1 MLAQQCTIAIPAPDD
16 TMLYDRIANGT
27 FSTDEAQAIAEE
39 YLYDQ
44 LKQNDE
50 LWINDSLYI
59 AFMAERSREATGYL
73 YDAKLYLR
81 AAGSYDSAY
90 AALIDSA
97 TMQLRSKLDSITYLK
112 DLKPLLPNH
121 EALING
127 LYYSIGFLN
136 QTINNL
142 NEVRAASIANDLA
155 NASLKNDYAVP
166 AELPEQNAKTINAM
180 AIEYAYGNEQVIIN
194 NYALILS
201 IAQQCPYTGGSAV
214 ERARSLIALIND
226 SISYDDDNVC
236 LLNGVYRLAEND
248 STQSKPNPFISVK
261 PNPANNVIEIKTE
274 GITEGI
280 CSIEIRTTLSEIV
293 LNQKMDCRI
302 KNKEV
307 DISKLNQG
315 IYTIKVIA
323 SGAKDL
329 VQKLIIVR

>member
-166 AELPEQNAKTINAM
+166 AELPEQNEKYMNEIDIAVAS
-180 AIEYAYGNEQVIIN
+180 GNNDIILQ
-194 NYALILS
+194 NYATIFS
-201 IAQQCPYTGGSAV
+201 IAQQCPYTGGPAV
-214 ERARSLIALIND
+214 EQARHNIATVND
-226 SISYDDDNVC
+226 SVFYDDDNAC
-236 LLNGVYRLAEND
+236 LLQGVYRMAQKD
-248 STQSKPNPFISVK
+248 SVIHQINNSIIIK
-261 PNPANNVIEIKTE
+261 PNPANDKVEVIINGMDE
-274 GITEGI
+274 GV
-280 CSIEIRTTLSEIV
+280 CNIEVKNSLGQLV
-293 LNQKMDCRI
+293 LFFQMNCKDG
-302 KNKEV
+302 NKIIDV
-307 DISKLNQG
+307 SKLTPG
-315 IYTIKVIA
+315 VYTIKIKG
-323 SGAKDL
+323 STISE
-329 VQKLIIVR
+329 QIEKLIITR